1 MKTRYV
7 KPELKGAMVLL
18 CMGILSLSVLS
29 AERLFCGF
37 EQAELAAWLL
47 ASSDAGDG
55 DLKYVGSSSN
65 QAGASVCW
73 ITSESPSDVTQGTR
87 ALCHEIWASNP
98 VSTKLVHFQ
107 ASLWQD
113 WSWLSNSG
121 YGGGGGAWGPA
132 RTRYGEYFGNM

>member
-37 EQAELAAWLL
+37 EQTELAAWPLT
-47 ASSDAGDG
+47 ASDAGDG
-55 DLKYVGSSSN
+55 DLKYLGPNYN
-65 QAGASVCW
+65 QAYVTW
-73 ITSESPSDVTQGTR
+73 ITSESASDVTQGTR

-98 VSTKLVHFQ
+98 VSTKLVHFNG
-107 ASLWQD
+107 SLWQA
-113 WSWLSNSG
+113 WNWPSESG
-121 YGGGGGAWGPA
+121 
-132 RTRYGEYFGNM
+132 